1 MSRLGALIIAAVV
14 GCGGPNKPTPEP
26 PKPDVVAKPI
36 EGSLT
41 IEVEP
46 NDAEVEVDGT
56 SRGVATALQPISLGQ
71 GAHQIVIKKPGYEIW
86 RGEVEIKGETERIQ
100 VKLVPLKK

>member
-1 MSRLGALIIAAVV
+1 MSRLGALIVAAIV
-14 GCGGPNKPTPEP
+14 GCGGPKKPTPEP
-26 PKPDVVAKPI
+26 PPKVVVAKQI

-56 SRGVATALQPISLGQ
+56 SRGLATALKPISLVQ
-71 GAHQIVIKKPGYEIW
+71 GAHQIVIKKPGFEIW
-86 RGEVEIKGETERIQ
+86 RGEVEIKAETERIQ